1 MQSIQLEITLPLDK
15 VKFGAKVESV
25 IIQNKLLKVEIFLL
39 GAEVRSVKNL
49 QNNNEYMWDGNPS
62 IWAGVSPVLF
72 PVVGRTTNGY
82 ISFKQKKYPLNNH
95 GFARQSLFNVAK
107 HSLDSVTLN
116 INTYS
121 LEKDTFPFNLDFSV
135 TYTLKDNTLITTFR
149 VINSDTQI
157 AYFSVGAHPAF
168 KCPFDDKHQLDDYEI
183 EFAANQQLTLH
194 TLNNGGLFSDSTPV
208 NIDKIDISKN
218 TFDNDALIYSNF
230 EQSWAQLSEKK
241 TGKYIKVNFDN
252 FPWFGI
258 WSKPGARYICLEPWC
273 GHADNAGFNQEIQY
287 KSGIIELNPS
297 NSWEQYYSI
306 EFGY

>member
-25 IIQNKLLKVEIFLL
+25 IIQNKLLKVEVFLL

-72 PVVGRTTNGY
+72 PLVGRTTNGY

-107 HSLDSVTLN
+107 HSLDSATLN
-116 INTYS
+116 INTYN
-121 LEKDTFPFNLDFSV
+121 LEKDIFPFNLDFSV

-149 VINSDTQI
+149 VINCDTQI